1 MTSIPVLWLIAPLGA
16 VLALI
21 FAAVFFYQVK
31 KQDPGSTEMQEIAG
45 YVREGAFD

>member
-21 FAAVFFYQVK
+21 FAAVFFLS
-31 KQDPGSTEMQEIAG
+31 G
-45 YVREGAFD
+45 